1 MTLLATAI
9 LQLIKIIYF
18 FYNRQLYG
26 FSRISEPHF
35 CYSAAFASKPSERDN
50 YKDTYLLFL
59 STKFAGWFGE
69 QCPKPLKQILN
80 TSMTL
85 LIRHKWDL
93 IKLIESYDYLS
104 EFFFLCLPY
113 HHFICVTHLQ
123 FSGGM

>member
-50 YKDTYLLFL
+50 YKDTRAFVSFVFDKICRLVWGTMPQASEANSKNWYDLAHKTQMELN
-59 STKFAGWFGE
+59 
-69 QCPKPLKQILN
+69 QIDRGL
-80 TSMTL
+80 
-85 LIRHKWDL
+85 
-93 IKLIESYDYLS
+93 
-104 EFFFLCLPY
+104 
-113 HHFICVTHLQ
+113 
-123 FSGGM
+123 